1 MAMMTFAS
9 ASARMIFASERARS
23 GGAAGRGEAGLSTAR
38 VTRYT
43 CYRRD
48 ARARA
53 KDNSKD
59 ESNGAIDEFG
69 KAHALRSVAR
79 QRAEQKL
86 GHGTDI
92 SVERDPQ
99 DLLVNTDNVNLLQE
113 LDAAKEELDK
123 QIKERETIEEKFA
136 MLCEDLSQQ
145 AQRASD
151 EAQRLQAELVAAREI
166 MERQVEEKDA
176 VEAKFSMLCEDLSQ
190 QSEQATEEAS
200 RLHVELTTV
209 QEFLEKEIKEK
220 EIMEEKFAMLCEDL
234 SQQAQQATETAARL
248 QTELRAMKESR
259 ADSAEA
265 ERLQA
270 ELMAAKESLEAEI
283 QAKDSIEEKFAML
296 CEDLSNQAQQATA
309 EAQRLQ
315 VELDSM
321 TSNQPSVDEAAGG
334 DIELFEQLVAAQKE
348 ELEVLRQ
355 LTDSSA
361 QTIKDYERKFEDLIA
376 ERDSALQTASK
387 AAGGVSVTSVKS
399 TPVSTADTAAQPEQ
413 TVNTSQYVENVRR
426 KVRDQLVA
434 ALEAQITYEVDKQE
448 SAKASEGPTDAKK
461 SIDGVYY
468 IIGDIRSASNSRIIY
483 NRERTDRMSRDGQ
496 VFFHYGFD
504 KWALGVPKKIGM
516 TPLAHD
522 AKERDVDHRVR
533 DGGDWWVCDFKVHDD
548 ASVIDFV
555 FSDAEGFYDNN
566 NNRDYHCLVESEVR
580 TRDQKITDRLKAEM
594 AAKRESIDKSADRAA
609 SRAEN
614 HLRMK
619 QSMMSKQA
627 KVASLKRVHTEP
639 FQPRAG
645 GEVTIYYRL
654 EGSPFVDSTKVYC
667 SGSWNRGS
675 HPNSF
680 GPTLMQCSDAT
691 PGTLQVTVNVP
702 PDAHVLDFRF
712 ANDDVSSS
720 AIVFDSNNGTDY
732 HVPVTGGSGI
742 EPKLN
747 IVHIAVEMAP
757 IAKVGGMGDVV
768 TALARATQEDGHDV
782 EVIVP
787 HYDCMSFDAVDGYH
801 HIGVFKHDN
810 VKVDAFRA
818 WVEGVSVILLRPRN
832 GFFDVG
838 CIYGRHDDHVRFGF
852 FTNAALS
859 WMRSI
864 DKKVDVI
871 HAHDWQ
877 TAPATWGGYPDSAT
891 ALTVH
896 NLQFGADL
904 IRRGMESCDIATT
917 VSPTYADEV
926 RSHHAVAPSREKFVG
941 IRNGI
946 DTEIW
951 NPSADHF
958 LPANYGASDVVE
970 GKRAA
975 AKELCERLGLQH
987 PEGAPIVGVVSRLT
1001 AQKGIHLIKH
1011 ACHRALERGASFV
1024 LLGSAP
1030 DPAHQHE
1037 FNMLAEEMKRQ
1048 YPGRSGFM
1056 FKYDEPLSHL
1066 IYAGC
1071 DFLLVP
1077 SMFEPCGLTQMI
1089 AMRYGAVPVVRR
1101 TGGLRDTVFDVD
1113 NDSARC
1119 ATAGLPPNGFV
1130 FDGTETS
1137 DMDYALDRALD
1148 AYYDV
1153 ERWTTLRLPE
1163 RAMKCDWSWLAPAE
1177 AYADLY
1183 WRAVQ
1188 DKRGPR

>member
-1 MAMMTFAS
+1 MAMMTSAS

-23 GGAAGRGEAGLSTAR
+23 GRAAGRGKACLETKR
-38 VTRYT
+38 VSGYACR
-43 CYRRD
+43 RRD
-48 ARARA
+48 TRARA
-53 KDNSKD
+53 KDKSKGG
-59 ESNGAIDEFG
+59 SNEAIDELG
-69 KAHALRSVAR
+69 KARALRSEASK
-79 QRAEQKL
+79 RAKEKL
-86 GHGTDI
+86 GKSADI
-92 SVERDPQ
+92 SGDRDPQ
-99 DLLVNTDNVNLLQE
+99 ELAALTDDVGSLQE
-113 LDAAKEELDK
+113 LDAVKEELDK

-145 AQRASD
+145 AQRATD
-151 EAQRLQAELVAAREI
+151 EAQRLQAELVEAKEV
-166 MERQVEEKDA
+166 MKRQVEEKDA
-176 VEAKFSMLCEDLSQ
+176 IEEKFAMLCEDLSQ
-190 QSEQATEEAS
+190 QSQQATAEAV
-200 RLHVELTTV
+200 RLQAELTAAH
-209 QEFLEKEIKEK
+209 EFLDKEK
-220 EIMEEKFAMLCEDL
+220 EEKETMEEKFAMLCEDL
-234 SQQAQQATETAARL
+234 SQQAQQATG
-248 QTELRAMKESR
+248 
-259 ADSAEA
+259 EA

-270 ELMAAKESLEAEI
+270 ELTAAKESHEASEQADHLQAELTAAKEKLEAEI
-283 QAKDSIEEKFAML
+283 AAKDTIEEKFAML
-296 CEDLSNQAQQATA
+296 CEDLSQQAQQATA

-315 VELDSM
+315 AELDLM
-321 TSNQPSVDEAAGG
+321 TTSQPNVDEADG
-334 DIELFEQLVAAQKE
+334 DVELFEQLVAAQKE
-348 ELEVLRQ
+348 ELEVLRE

-361 QTIKDYERKFEDLIA
+361 ETIKQYERQIEDLTA
-376 ERDSALQTASK
+376 ERDSALRVASK
-387 AAGGVSVTSVKS
+387 ATERGSKSVDS
-399 TPVSTADTAAQPEQ
+399 TPVSTSDTAAQPEL
-413 TVNTSQYVENVRR
+413 VKTSQYVENVRS
-426 KVRDQLVA
+426 KVRDRLIA

-448 SAKASEGPTDAKK
+448 SAKASEGPADAKK

-468 IIGDIRSASNSRIIY
+468 FIGDVRSASNSRVIY
-483 NRERTDRMSRDGQ
+483 NRATTDRMSRDGQ

-548 ASVIDFV
+548 ASAIDFV

-580 TRDQKITDRLKAEM
+580 TRDQKIADRLKVEI
-594 AAKRESIDKSADRAA
+594 AAKRKSIDKSADRAA

-614 HLRMK
+614 HLRIK
-619 QSMMSKQA
+619 HSMMVKCA
-627 KVASLKRVHTEP
+627 KVAALKRVHTEP

-645 GEVTIYYRL
+645 GEVTVYYRL
-654 EGSPFVDSTKVYC
+654 EGSPFADSTKVYC

-680 GPTLMQCSDAT
+680 GPTLMQCSDAS

-702 PDAHVLDFRF
+702 SNAHVLDFRF
-712 ANDDVSSS
+712 ANDDISSS
-720 AIVFDSNNGTDY
+720 ATVFDSNNGIDY
-732 HVPVTGGSGI
+732 HVPVAGGTGI

-747 IVHIAVEMAP
+747 VVHIAVELAP
-757 IAKVGGMGDVV
+757 VAKVGGMGDVV

-787 HYDCMSFDAVDGYH
+787 HYDCISFDAVDGYH
-801 HIGVFKHDN
+801 HIGVFMHDN
-810 VKVDAFRA
+810 VEVDAFRG
-818 WVEGVSVILLRPRN
+818 WVEDVSVVLLRPRN

-852 FTNAALS
+852 FTYAALS

-926 RSHHAVAPSREKFVG
+926 RSHHAVEPSRETFVG

-951 NPSADHF
+951 NPSADQF
-958 LPANYGASDVVE
+958 LPANYAAADVLE
-970 GKRAA
+970 GKQLA
-975 AKELCERLGLQH
+975 AKELCDRLGLQH
-987 PEGAPIVGVVSRLT
+987 PDGAPIVGVVSRLT
-1001 AQKGIHLIKH
+1001 AQKGIHLMKH

-1037 FNMLAEEMKRQ
+1037 FNTLADEMKRQ

-1056 FKYDEPLSHL
+1056 FRYDEPLSHL

-1119 ATAGLPPNGFV
+1119 AAAGFSPNGFV
-1130 FDGTETS
+1130 FDGTENS

-1148 AYYDV
+1148 AYYDAD
-1153 ERWTTLRLPE
+1153 RWKKLRLPE
-1163 RAMKCDWSWLAPAE
+1163 RAMKCDWSWYEPAE

>member
-1 MAMMTFAS
+1 MAMMTSAS
-9 ASARMIFASERARS
+9 ASARMIFASERAWS
-23 GGAAGRGEAGLSTAR
+23 GRAAGRGKAGLETKR
-38 VTRYT
+38 VSGYACR
-43 CYRRD
+43 RRD
-48 ARARA
+48 TRARA
-53 KDNSKD
+53 KDKSKGG
-59 ESNGAIDEFG
+59 SNEAIDELG
-69 KAHALRSVAR
+69 KARALRSVASK
-79 QRAEQKL
+79 RAKEKL
-86 GHGTDI
+86 GKSADI
-92 SVERDPQ
+92 SGDRDPQ
-99 DLLVNTDNVNLLQE
+99 ELAALTDNVGSLQE
-113 LDAAKEELDK
+113 LDAVKEELDK

-145 AQRASD
+145 AQRATD
-151 EAQRLQAELVAAREI
+151 EAQRLQAELVAAKEV
-166 MERQVEEKDA
+166 MKRQVEEKDA
-176 VEAKFSMLCEDLSQ
+176 IEEKFAMLCEDLSQ
-190 QSEQATEEAS
+190 QSQQATAEAV
-200 RLHVELTTV
+200 RLQAELTAAH
-209 QEFLEKEIKEK
+209 EFLDKEK
-220 EIMEEKFAMLCEDL
+220 EEKETMEEKFAMLCEDLSQQARQATGEAERLQAELTAAKESHEASEQADHLQAELTSAKEKLEAEIAAKDTIEEKFAMLCEDL
-234 SQQAQQATETAARL
+234 SQQAQQAT
-248 QTELRAMKESR
+248 
-259 ADSAEA
+259 
-265 ERLQA
+265 
-270 ELMAAKESLEAEI
+270 
-283 QAKDSIEEKFAML
+283 
-296 CEDLSNQAQQATA
+296 A

-315 VELDSM
+315 AELDLM
-321 TSNQPSVDEAAGG
+321 TISQPNVGEADG
-334 DIELFEQLVAAQKE
+334 DVELFEQLVAAQKE
-348 ELEVLRQ
+348 ELEVLRE

-361 QTIKDYERKFEDLIA
+361 ETIKQYERQIEDLTA
-376 ERDSALQTASK
+376 ERDSALRVASK
-387 AAGGVSVTSVKS
+387 ATERGSKSVDS
-399 TPVSTADTAAQPEQ
+399 TPVSTSDTAAQPEL
-413 TVNTSQYVENVRR
+413 VKTSQYVENVRS
-426 KVRDQLVA
+426 KVRDRLIA

-448 SAKASEGPTDAKK
+448 SAKASEGPADAKK

-468 IIGDIRSASNSRIIY
+468 FIGDVRSASNSRVIY
-483 NRERTDRMSRDGQ
+483 NRATTDRMSRDGQ

-548 ASVIDFV
+548 ASAIDFV

-580 TRDQKITDRLKAEM
+580 TRDQKIADRLKVEM
-594 AAKRESIDKSADRAA
+594 AAKRKSIDKSADRAA

-614 HLRMK
+614 HLRK
-619 QSMMSKQA
+619 KHSMMVKYA
-627 KVASLKRVHTEP
+627 KVAALKRVHTEP

-645 GEVTIYYRL
+645 GEVTVYYRL
-654 EGSPFVDSTKVYC
+654 EGSPFADSTKVYC

-680 GPTLMQCSDAT
+680 GPTLMQCSDAS

-702 PDAHVLDFRF
+702 SNAHVLDFRF
-712 ANDDVSSS
+712 ANDDISSS
-720 AIVFDSNNGTDY
+720 ATVFDSNNGIDY
-732 HVPVTGGSGI
+732 HVPVAGGTGI

-747 IVHIAVEMAP
+747 VVHIAVELAP
-757 IAKVGGMGDVV
+757 VAKVGGMGDVV

-787 HYDCMSFDAVDGYH
+787 HYDCISFDAVDGYH
-801 HIGVFKHDN
+801 HIGVFMHDN
-810 VKVDAFRA
+810 VEVDAFRG
-818 WVEGVSVILLRPRN
+818 WVEDVSVVLLRPRN

-852 FTNAALS
+852 FTYAALS

-926 RSHHAVAPSREKFVG
+926 RSHHAVEPSRETFVG

-951 NPSADHF
+951 NPSADQF
-958 LPANYGASDVVE
+958 LPANYAAADVLE
-970 GKRAA
+970 GKRLA
-975 AKELCERLGLQH
+975 AKELCDRLGLQH
-987 PEGAPIVGVVSRLT
+987 PDGAPIVGVVSRLT
-1001 AQKGIHLIKH
+1001 AQKGIHLMKH

-1037 FNMLAEEMKRQ
+1037 FNTLADEMKRQ

-1056 FKYDEPLSHL
+1056 FRYDEPLSHL

-1119 ATAGLPPNGFV
+1119 AAAGFSPNGFV
-1130 FDGTETS
+1130 FDGTENS

-1148 AYYDV
+1148 AYYDAD
-1153 ERWTTLRLPE
+1153 RWKKLRLPE
-1163 RAMKCDWSWLAPAE
+1163 RAMKCDWSWYEPAE

>member
-9 ASARMIFASERARS
+9 ASARTIFASERARS
-23 GGAAGRGEAGLSTAR
+23 GGAAGRGEVGLSTAR

-43 CYRRD
+43 CHRRD
-48 ARARA
+48 ACARA
-53 KDNSKD
+53 KDESKD

-69 KAHALRSVAR
+69 KARALRSVAR
-79 QRAEQKL
+79 KRAEEKL
-86 GHGTDI
+86 GQGTDI

-99 DLLVNTDNVNLLQE
+99 ELSANTDNVNLLQE
-113 LDAAKEELDK
+113 LDATKEELDK
-123 QIKERETIEEKFA
+123 QIKKSETIEEKFA

-145 AQRASD
+145 AQRATD
-151 EAQRLQAELVAAREI
+151 EAQRLQAELVAAKEI

-176 VEAKFSMLCEDLSQ
+176 VEAKFSMLCKDLSH
-190 QSEQATEEAS
+190 QSQQATEEAS
-200 RLHVELTTV
+200 RLQVELTTV
-209 QEFLEKEIKEK
+209 REFLDKEIEEKEN
-220 EIMEEKFAMLCEDL
+220 MEETFAVLCEDL

-259 ADSAEA
+259 GDSMEA

-270 ELMAAKESLEAEI
+270 ELTAAKESLEAEMK
-283 QAKDSIEEKFAML
+283 AKDSIEEKFAML
-296 CEDLSNQAQQATA
+296 CEDLSNQAQQATGEA
-309 EAQRLQ
+309 ERLQ

-321 TSNQPSVDEAAGG
+321 TMNQPVGEARG

-361 QTIKDYERKFEDLIA
+361 QTIKDYERKFENLIA
-376 ERDSALQTASK
+376 ERDSALQTASRT
-387 AAGGVSVTSVKS
+387 AEGVSVTSVKS
-399 TPVSTADTAAQPEQ
+399 TPVSTADVAAQPEH

-426 KVRDQLVA
+426 KVRDRLIA

-448 SAKASEGPTDAKK
+448 SAKANEGPTDAKK

-468 IIGDIRSASNSRIIY
+468 IIGDVRSASNSRIIY
-483 NRERTDRMSRDGQ
+483 NRETTDRMSRDGQ

-504 KWALGVPKKIGM
+504 KWAQGVPKKIGM

-533 DGGDWWVCDFKVHDD
+533 DGDWWVCDFKVHDD

-580 TRDQKITDRLKAEM
+580 TRDQKIMDRLKAEM
-594 AAKRESIDKSADRAA
+594 AAKGESINKSADRAA

-614 HLRMK
+614 HLTMK
-619 QSMMSKQA
+619 QSMMSKHA

-645 GEVTIYYRL
+645 GEVIIYYRL

-667 SGSWNRGS
+667 TGSWNRGS

-720 AIVFDSNNGTDY
+720 ATVFDSNNGTDY

-742 EPKLN
+742 EPKLI

-810 VKVDAFRA
+810 VEVDAFRA
-818 WVEGVSVILLRPRN
+818 WVEDVSVVLLRPRN

-951 NPSADHF
+951 NPSADQF
-958 LPANYGASDVVE
+958 LPANYTASDVVE

-1037 FNMLAEEMKRQ
+1037 FNMLSEEMKRQ

-1089 AMRYGAVPVVRR
+1089 AMRYGTVPVVRR

-1119 ATAGLPPNGFV
+1119 ATAGFPPNGFV

-1153 ERWTTLRLPE
+1153 DRWTTLRLPE